1 MMRSFAMSKYWFKSA
16 RRPIVV
22 VTCAILLGSCSPI
35 VQTRGN
41 TPDPILLGQ
50 IEPGELSRD
59 DIANMLG
66 SPSSIATFG
75 EETWYY
81 ISIQTET
88 IAFFE
93 PDILEQQVVAIAFD
107 DSGMVASVSTYGL
120 DDAQDIE
127 PSTRVTPTGGRELTV
142 LEQLFGNLGRFAG
155 KQPAEG
161 DR

>member
-1 MMRSFAMSKYWFKSA
+1 MSTYWFKSV

-35 VQTRGN
+35 LQTRGN

-50 IEPGELSRD
+50 IERGELSRD

-81 ISIQTET
+81 ISKQTET
-88 IAFFE
+88 VAFFE
-93 PDILEQQVVAIAFD
+93 PEILDQQVVAIAFD
-107 DSGMVASVSTYGL
+107 DSGIVASVSTYGL
-120 DDAQDIE
+120 DDAQNIE
-127 PSTRVTPTGGRELTV
+127 PSNRVTPTGGRELTI

>member
-1 MMRSFAMSKYWFKSA
+1 MNKYWFKSV
-16 RRPIVV
+16 RRPIAVM
-22 VTCAILLGSCSPI
+22 TCAILLGSCSPI
-35 VQTRGN
+35 IQTRGN

-66 SPSSIATFG
+66 SPSSIANFG

-81 ISIQTET
+81 ISKQTET
-88 IAFFE
+88 IGFFE
-93 PDILEQQVVAIAFD
+93 PEIIEQQVVAIAFD

-127 PSTRVTPTGGRELTV
+127 PSERVTPTGGRKLTV

-155 KQPAEG
+155 QQPADVG
-161 DR
+161 GR